1 MSCKFFQFQSV
12 NRFVKNNSCI
22 FFSESGG
29 RRHDQ
34 DIVFDG
40 LSVQVVQHHVGG
52 GLGQQVRVRVL
63 VDLFVQ
69 ERFQE
74 LGREEGRALY
84 GGRATTPAV
93 AVAGVGVG
101 TALVFCVPFGFYLAP
116 VVLSLWPI

>member
-12 NRFVKNNSCI
+12 NRFVKNNSRI

-29 RRHDQ
+29 RSHDQ

-101 TALVFCVPFGFYLAP
+101 TALAFVVPFGFDLAP